1 MHSRLKVALVLAILL
16 AVVPAVHAADRVVT
30 IYPPGLLQNA
40 LAGEYEW
47 ATGYDSTY
55 AVTVS
60 ATRVASAEVEAT
72 SIAGGFSLR
81 KYLNSQALDGFYL
94 GGGVNVASANSVDKT
109 TSESSNV
116 FLLGIGGRAG
126 YKLHVADA
134 FIVDL
139 GINATM
145 PLFASASSGD
155 DTSSAI
161 GVGSVDTAVTL
172 GFGFTF

>member
-1 MHSRLKVALVLAILL
+1 MALVLAILL

-116 FLLGIGGRAG
+116 FLLGIGGRCRVQAARSRR
-126 YKLHVADA
+126 LHRRPRNQRDDA
-134 FIVDL
+134 
-139 GINATM
+139 
-145 PLFASASSGD
+145 PLCER
-155 DTSSAI
+155 I
-161 GVGSVDTAVTL
+161 ERR
-172 GFGFTF
+172 

>member
-1 MHSRLKVALVLAILL
+1 MALVLAILL
-16 AVVPAVHAADRVVT
+16 AVVPCCPCGRPGGHDLA
-30 IYPPGLLQNA
+30 GLLQNA

-47 ATGYDSTY
+47 ATGYGSTY

-81 KYLNSQALDGFYL
+81 KCLNSQALDGFYL
-94 GGGVNVASANSVDKT
+94 GGGVNVASASSVDKT

-126 YKLHVADA
+126 FKL
-134 FIVDL
+134 
-139 GINATM
+139 
-145 PLFASASSGD
+145 P
-155 DTSSAI
+155 
-161 GVGSVDTAVTL
+161 
-172 GFGFTF
+172 